1 MPRKYSH
8 IQEHE
13 KEILKLRD
21 QGMTLRQIGEKL
33 GFTHKEMRGFLTR
46 YNRKQRKLAEG
57 IPPKPKGRPKKIAL
71 DPTSIEYYKA
81 ENERLKMENEL
92 LRDFLRSTERE

>member
-1 MPRKYSH
+1 MRKKYSNC
-8 IQEHE
+8 
-13 KEILKLRD
+13 EIR
-21 QGMTLRQIGEKL
+21 EKL

-92 LRDFLRSTERE
+92 LRDFLQFIERE